1 MSEKFLIHEK
11 FSVITEFGDL
21 NHREIRV
28 RSKRLRNVYFSDL
41 KSSLDDDF
49 VHFHAYCTEKMME
62 RNSPSDLLTFLRANE
77 LYIVSERGA
86 SIPNICHI
94 SCNEL
99 QRRTFIFMSE
109 KG

>member
-41 KSSLDDDF
+41 EFSLDDEF
-49 VHFHAYCTEKMME
+49 VHFHAYCTKKMME
-62 RNSPSDLLTFLRANE
+62 RNSHLP
-77 LYIVSERGA
+77 
-86 SIPNICHI
+86 
-94 SCNEL
+94 
-99 QRRTFIFMSE
+99 IF
-109 KG
+109 